1 MNDESVSPLTS
12 VPLTQKNAYC
22 LFYVREKGDL
32 LKGVIGVEG
41 EGKKRRRESGEEG
54 EKVERPKQKRKEESL
69 GSTYTPGE
77 GPKPPMIATASKVSS
92 PKLDSTPAAAT
103 NSFNPF
109 VTTPSSTLTPGEPSP
124 SAAAANTSMNQS
136 SGLEATAMKRK
147 LEKLQAKR
155 NKLYESKQLSQP
167 HSHSNGHVHGGGRG
181 GGRGGKKIVHQ
192 MQARNKPRVIN

>member
-77 GPKPPMIATASKVSS
+77 GPKPPMIATAS
-92 PKLDSTPAAAT
+92 PKLDSTLAAPT

-109 VTTPSSTLTPGEPSP
+109 VTTTPSSASTAVEPSP
-124 SAAAANTSMNQS
+124 PAATNQS
-136 SGLEATAMKRK
+136 SGLEATAMKK
-147 LEKLQAKR
+147 KMEKLQAKR
-155 NKLYESKQLSQP
+155 TKLYESKQPPLL
-167 HSHSNGHVHGGGRG
+167 HSHSNGHGHGGGRG
-181 GGRGGKKIVHQ
+181 GGRGGKKVVHQ

>member
-1 MNDESVSPLTS
+1 MNDESVSPLSS

-77 GPKPPMIATASKVSS
+77 GPKPPMIATASKKVSS
-92 PKLDSTPAAAT
+92 PKLDSTRAAT

-109 VTTPSSTLTPGEPSP
+109 VITPSSTLTPGVPSP
-124 SAAAANTSMNQS
+124 GAVANTSTNQS
-136 SGLEATAMKRK
+136 SGLEATAMKK
-147 LEKLQAKR
+147 KMEKLQAKR
-155 NKLYESKQLSQP
+155 SKLYESKQPPQL
-167 HSHSNGHVHGGGRG
+167 HSHSNGHGHGGRG
-181 GGRGGKKIVHQ
+181 GGRGGKKVVHQ
-192 MQARNKPRVIN
+192 MRGRNKPRVIN

>member
-1 MNDESVSPLTS
+1 MNDESVSPLSS

-32 LKGVIGVEG
+32 LKGVIGVEGG

-109 VTTPSSTLTPGEPSP
+109 VTPSSASTAVEPSP
-124 SAAAANTSMNQS
+124 PAAANTPTNQS

-155 NKLYESKQLSQP
+155 NKLYESKQLAQP
-167 HSHSNGHVHGGGRG
+167 HSHSNGHGHGGRG

>member
-32 LKGVIGVEG
+32 LKGVIGAEG

-77 GPKPPMIATASKVSS
+77 GPKPPLIATASKVSS

-109 VTTPSSTLTPGEPSP
+109 VTPSSASTAVEPSP
-124 SAAAANTSMNQS
+124 PAAANTPTNQS

-155 NKLYESKQLSQP
+155 NKLYESKQLAQP

-181 GGRGGKKIVHQ
+181 GGRGGKKVVHQ